1 MPLFYLSFKLIKGHC
16 NRRRGKKKVPDT
28 FDEFLISLVS
38 VQPRISLNPGPR
50 HAIEGNTSTLPTC
63 HVTGYPPPVVSLRK
77 LSSQL
82 PLGRVRYNNRALQ
95 ISHVRK
101 EDSDTYT
108 CSARNLMGK
117 AEKNT
122 MLVVVSLPRFTSKP
136 PSKIV
141 SIISFTERLNCSAA
155 GDPQPIISWRKH
167 GGQLPVGRSR
177 QINGALV
184 ITNLQQSDAGN
195 YIRTATSANVFN
207 MEAVTTLEIQK
218 GGLVILENH
227 CVIIQ

>member
-1 MPLFYLSFKLIKGHC
+1 MCGAAFLCSSQYLASPNNMPLFYLSYKLIKGHC

-28 FDEFLISLVS
+28 FDGFLISLVS

-101 EDSDTYT
+101 EDSDMYT
-108 CSARNLMGK
+108 CSARNLIGK

-122 MLVVVSLPRFTSKP
+122 MLVVVSLPRFTSKR

-141 SIISFTERLNCSAA
+141 SIISFTERLAA
-155 GDPQPIISWRKH
+155 
-167 GGQLPVGRSR
+167 L
-177 QINGALV
+177 LV
-184 ITNLQQSDAGN
+184 THNQ
-195 YIRTATSANVFN
+195 
-207 MEAVTTLEIQK
+207 
-218 GGLVILENH
+218 
-227 CVIIQ
+227 